1 MSERIKILNSNLKAL
16 GSTSKAFN
24 VEKSKELMREYTLSF
39 SVSNDDSVF
48 KYLGEN
54 IVFQFSGQY
63 FNIAGLDG
71 DSGTKNITQMTA
83 EHISYQLS
91 DYTLPNGYSFVGS
104 VKQIAEDILKE
115 AKTVDEIAANTVFSV
130 GETADLGTLSFSM
143 SGATN
148 VTAREALIAMSELGV
163 EVDFD
168 NFTVHLP
175 ERIGADNGLTFRYG
189 VNLEGVH
196 RTWQKGNGWSYEI
209 KIADL
214 QKVPGY
220 EGYEF
225 KLGDNVTVID
235 EFSNIIINSRIITY
249 IECDDPSQNRV
260 VIGVF
265 VRDNASL
272 AIETDR
278 IANSAN
284 LTANNSVQQGQKY
297 SNVSISHKNGFM
309 ATNRAGTQRVMMNG
323 EDCFIVQILQNGE
336 WITVNSLESFGI
348 VVDRITN
355 QECKEEFY
363 IQVGKI
369 EWGGFG
375 LKFFHNSESCFE
387 IGLSNNG
394 SLHLVSYKDI
404 NIESKRKTGL
414 NDSCVEI
421 TATNISLRTTNIVKQ
436 LSDGSGRSCPD
447 GELVIV
453 DKSGVTRSISIS
465 SGLITKIG

>member
-1 MSERIKILNSNLKAL
+1 MSERIKILNNNLKAL
-16 GSTSKAFN
+16 GSTTKAFN
-24 VEKSKELMREYTLSF
+24 IEKSKELMREYTLSF

-54 IVFQFSGQY
+54 IVFQFGGQY
-63 FNIAGLDG
+63 FDIAGLDG
-71 DSGTKNITQMTA
+71 DSGTQNITQMTA
-83 EHISYQLS
+83 EHISYRLS
-91 DYTLPNGYSFVGS
+91 DYTLPNGYSFVGT

-115 AKTVDEIAANTVFSV
+115 AKTVDEIAACTVFSV

-143 SGATN
+143 RGATN

-175 ERIGADNGLTFRYG
+175 EHIGTDNGLTFRYG

-214 QKVPGY
+214 QKAPGY

-225 KLGDNVTVID
+225 ELGDNATVID
-235 EFSNIIINSRIITY
+235 EFSGIMINSRIITY
-249 IECDDPSQNRV
+249 VECDDPSQNRV

-284 LTANNSVQQGQKY
+284 LTANQANKTANNSLQQGQKY
-297 SNVSISHKNGFM
+297 SNVSISHENGFM

-323 EDCFIVQILQNGE
+323 DDCFIVQILQNGE
-336 WITVNSLESFGI
+336 WVTVNSLETFGLL
-348 VVDRITN
+348 VERLTSVDAKKKFHI
-355 QECKEEFY
+355 E
-363 IQVGKI
+363 VGKTASGDHGLRFMLHS
-369 EWGGFG
+369 GGEYVPI
-375 LKFFHNSESCFE
+375 LE
-387 IGLSNNG
+387 IGAEKGVLSPSIRSELPIQFIAPKDMAISFCNPDG
-394 SLHLVSYKDI
+394 SYKTF
-404 NIESKRKTGL
+404 NGTYF
-414 NDSCVEI
+414 V
-421 TATNISLRTTNIVKQ
+421 
-436 LSDGSGRSCPD
+436 
-447 GELVIV
+447 
-453 DKSGVTRSISIS
+453 
-465 SGLITKIG
+465 